1 MNLRNRSTLLLSLG
15 LFFLP
20 AVDPAAAAVGPSAPR
35 AQLIYEDGTH
45 PLHPPSTSQ
54 ELSGEAL
61 VAGDFDGDGVDDLA
75 IGIRWDDQEIHAQ
88 HEVGQVQIRWGIA
101 GEGLESWQFVK
112 YLWQGG
118 VSSVDDA
125 ENGDSFGQALAVG
138 DFDQDG
144 RDDLAIGI
152 PGEDIDGVSG
162 AGAVEIRYGATDR
175 SAALETRRFFLHEN
189 LPGVAGSCSTDD
201 LWGEVLAA
209 GDLDNDG
216 FDDLV
221 VGAPSESVNGDSD
234 AGRIWIF
241 YGSNAGIVVSGS
253 QIVDEDTSNVP
264 SDTTPNDRFGQAIA
278 LNDRNGDGFADLAIG
293 VEHWDGVPRTG
304 GVHLINCNASGPIFT
319 TALLVTQDSFGF
331 ADQDEDFDRF
341 GRALAGGDFDA
352 DGFGDLAIGVPHEDF
367 GTEGSETVDAGVVH
381 ILYGSPV
388 SQTSGGTAYLSK
400 STSGVPGDPTESD
413 QMGTSLVAADFD
425 GDGYDDLAIGVPG
438 ERTVPGSFVGAVTV
452 VRGGAEGMT
461 TAHSSSWNLDKP
473 GIPGTAS
480 PSDFF
485 GWRLGAG
492 DFDGDGHAD
501 LAIGAPKD
509 EAAGMPADSGTA
521 LVLYGTLFSDSF
533 EGGSTGEWSAALP

>member
-1 MNLRNRSTLLLSLG
+1 VPRRRASTATATPDASG
-15 LFFLP
+15 SSTAATP
-20 AVDPAAAAVGPSAPR
+20 ASSSA
-35 AQLIYEDGTH
+35 
-45 PLHPPSTSQ
+45 
-54 ELSGEAL
+54 
-61 VAGDFDGDGVDDLA
+61 
-75 IGIRWDDQEIHAQ
+75 
-88 HEVGQVQIRWGIA
+88 
-101 GEGLESWQFVK
+101 
-112 YLWQGG
+112 
-118 VSSVDDA
+118 
-125 ENGDSFGQALAVG
+125 
-138 DFDQDG
+138 
-144 RDDLAIGI
+144 
-152 PGEDIDGVSG
+152 
-162 AGAVEIRYGATDR
+162 
-175 SAALETRRFFLHEN
+175 
-189 LPGVAGSCSTDD
+189 
-201 LWGEVLAA
+201 
-209 GDLDNDG
+209 
-216 FDDLV
+216 
-221 VGAPSESVNGDSD
+221 
-234 AGRIWIF
+234 
-241 YGSNAGIVVSGS
+241 GS
-253 QIVDEDTSNVP
+253 QIDRRGHLECSSLTP
-264 SDTTPNDRFGQAIA
+264 SPNDRFGQAIA

-293 VEHWDGVPRTG
+293 VDALGRQWPRTG

-319 TALLVTQDSFGF
+319 TDAAGHPGLVRLRRSGS
-331 ADQDEDFDRF
+331 EDFDRF